1 MIYRIAAKGI
11 LEQDNKILFIQYS
24 DTKGIYYSLPGGK
37 HETGESLAD
46 TVVREFKEETSL
58 DVRTEKIVM
67 VREFISSEPD
77 VEIWAGG
84 IHQVETIFTCTLLD
98 SSQKIGV
105 PLVPDTGMLYTRWI
119 HKSELKNYRIY
130 PTNELAEILERNT
143 ITYLFTNS

>member
-1 MIYRIAAKGI
+1 MLYRIAAKGI

-37 HETGESLAD
+37 HETGESLSD
-46 TVVREFKEETSL
+46 TVVREFKEETDL

-67 VREFISSEPD
+67 VKEFISHEPD

-98 SSQKIGV
+98 CSQKIGV
-105 PLVPDTGMLYTRWI
+105 PSVPDGGMLGLKWI
-119 HKSELKNYRIY
+119 DKKDFKNFRLY
-130 PTNELAEILERNT
+130 PTQDLPEILEKKNV
-143 ITYLFTNS
+143 TYLFTDN